1 MRRRIEIT
9 LLMWICT
16 CCLLVAHPLAG
27 QLDSLLSVT
36 PLMRTSEAGIAVYD
50 LTAGTSVYRYQAD
63 KLYRPASVEKVITS
77 VTALSVLGTGYT
89 FRTQLAYTGTIEQ
102 DTLKGD
108 LYVIGGFDP
117 EFMESDL
124 VRLADAAGQAGIRVI
139 KGRLVGDI
147 SLMDSVYWGP
157 GWSWDDTPESFQ
169 PYLSPLMLNRGCV
182 DITVSPSAKG
192 KPAKVTVLPQSD
204 YYELDNRTLSRT
216 PSAGKLRITRNWLTN
231 GNRIILT
238 GNVTGPYTRTLNLFD
253 SSAFF
258 MQSFWK
264 RLQTRAVE
272 ISPDSIAYG
281 VCPDEASRLYIH
293 ERPLDAVLKR
303 ALKKSD
309 NLSAEALFY
318 HVGLNDS
325 RDKRSISNADGQRA
339 IRLFME
345 KSVGISPEDFRIADG
360 SGVSLYN
367 YVSPDLLMAYLRYA
381 YAHPEVFRPFYDA
394 LPVAGVDGTLSYR
407 MRGGK
412 AFRNVHAKTGTVTG
426 VSSLAGYVH
435 ASNGHLLAFVI
446 INQNVLKSREARTFQ
461 DRFCEI
467 LAR

>member
-204 YYELDNRTLSRT
+204 YYELDNRTLSRI

-318 HVGLNDS
+318 HVGLNAS

-345 KSVGISPEDFRIADG
+345 NQWEFLPKT
-360 SGVSLYN
+360 SGLPTEAVFLYTI
-367 YVSPDLLMAYLRYA
+367 MYL
-381 YAHPEVFRPFYDA
+381 P
-394 LPVAGVDGTLSYR
+394 
-407 MRGGK
+407 
-412 AFRNVHAKTGTVTG
+412 
-426 VSSLAGYVH
+426 
-435 ASNGHLLAFVI
+435 I
-446 INQNVLKSREARTFQ
+446 
-461 DRFCEI
+461 C
-467 LAR
+467 

>member
-16 CCLLVAHPLAG
+16 CCLLVARPLAG

-192 KPAKVTVLPQSD
+192 QPAKVTVLPQSD
-204 YYELDNRTLSRT
+204 YYELDNRTFSRT

-272 ISPDSIAYG
+272 IGPDSIAYG

-318 HVGLNDS
+318 HVGLNAS

-345 KSVGISPEDFRIADG
+345 KSVGISPEDFRICRRKRCFFIQLCISRSVDGLSALCLRSSGSIPSVLRCFAGGRSRRHAELPHAGRKSLPECTCQNRYRDG
-360 SGVSLYN
+360 SQFTGR
-367 YVSPDLLMAYLRYA
+367 LRSCFERPSSGLCN
-381 YAHPEVFRPFYDA
+381 HQPEC
-394 LPVAGVDGTLSYR
+394 T
-407 MRGGK
+407 
-412 AFRNVHAKTGTVTG
+412 
-426 VSSLAGYVH
+426 
-435 ASNGHLLAFVI
+435 
-446 INQNVLKSREARTFQ
+446 
-461 DRFCEI
+461 EI
-467 LAR
+467 P